1 MTLATNVVD
10 DSATNA
16 GEQSPVI
23 QTEWDLI
30 STAARLLAMALDTTP
45 AHETRRIRQSLEIAQ
60 RITAAAKEQ
69 KVKKPFGQRTIRRY
83 IDPKFAREISD
94 ELDAKIRENIERRN
108 QAVNAD
114 PQADTTPETE
124 AE

>member
-1 MTLATNVVD
+1 MTLAANHVD
-10 DSATNA
+10 EPSAT
-16 GEQSPVI
+16 
-23 QTEWDLI
+23 EWETI

-60 RITAAAKEQ
+60 RIKAAAKEE
-69 KVKKPFGQRTIRRY
+69 KVKKAFQQRTIRRY

-114 PQADTTPETE
+114 PQSDTTPETE

>member
-10 DSATNA
+10 DSGRNHIDEPPA
-16 GEQSPVI
+16 
-23 QTEWDLI
+23 TEWETI

-45 AHETRRIRQSLEIAQ
+45 AHESRRIAQSPSIAQ

-69 KVKKPFGQRTIRRY
+69 KVKTAFRQRTIRRY

-108 QAVNAD
+108 QAVNAESPPEPPAD
-114 PQADTTPETE
+114 PEATE
-124 AE
+124 